1 MADIDA
7 RQMSLVYGRLLRELR
22 KQRQL
27 TQQQLSDMTGI
38 KREYISLIE
47 QGRIDMQMSTF
58 LTLSR
63 ALGLTLN
70 FEKN

>member
-7 RQMSLVYGRLLRELR
+7 RQMSLVYGRRLRELR

>member
-7 RQMSLVYGRLLRELR
+7 RQMSLVYGRRLRELR

-58 LTLSR
+58 LTLSP